1 MILKNTFYL
10 TLCLLPFSSFAA
22 NSTLSSSQI
31 STLQSNETYTYLRC
45 WYRPSDSHDD
55 VATDWEWGLNDD
67 GSYYKVTGYWY
78 SSISWKNMFYTST
91 SQDTL
96 LERCQKTLDTDYAAA
111 DITFFA
117 ADTRFSYNQTIW
129 TNDISSDN
137 DDKSLVN
144 KVVSFGDS
152 ISDTGNLYNASQ
164 WLFPNDNSW
173 FLGHFSNGYVWTE
186 YVSQLM
192 GLPLY
197 NWAISG
203 AAGEDQYV
211 ILPGVTDQID
221 SYVEYMQ
228 LAENYDPKDSLVTLE
243 FGLNDFVNYDRS
255 VAEVSGDFTE
265 IIEKLIDSGIT
276 NMLVLNLP
284 DASHAPQFKYSSA
297 DKAIEVKDKIMEYN
311 AFIKNQIENYQDQG
325 YNFVLFDT
333 YTLFDNVIDSPES
346 YGLTNVTDSCLDIN
360 RSSSVDYLKSHSLR
374 SDCVVNGSDSYLFW
388 GVTHPTTQA
397 HYIIAEQIVSNAL
410 SSFTFK
416 NQTAQ

>member
-1 MILKNTFYL
+1 MTLKNAFYF

-22 NSTLSSSQI
+22 DSALSSSQI
-31 STLQSNETYTYLRC
+31 NKLQSKETSTYLRC
-45 WYRPSDSHDD
+45 WYRPADSHDD

-67 GSYYKVTGYWY
+67 GSYYKVKGYWY
-78 SSISWKNMFYTST
+78 SSLSWKNMFYTQT

-96 LERCQKTLDTDYAAA
+96 RERCEKTLDTDYIAA

-144 KVVSFGDS
+144 KIVSFGDS

-164 WLFPNDNSW
+164 WLFPNNNSW

-186 YVSQLM
+186 YLAQKM
-192 GLPLY
+192 GLPQY

-211 ILPGVTDQID
+211 ILPGVTEQVD
-221 SYVEYMQ
+221 SYVQYMQ

-243 FGLNDFVNYDRS
+243 FGLNDFVNYNRS

-276 NMLVLNLP
+276 NMVVLNLP
-284 DASHAPQFKYSSA
+284 DASHAPQFKYTSA
-297 DKAIEVKDKIMEYN
+297 AEAIEVKNKISEYN
-311 AFIKNQIENYQDQG
+311 AFIKNQIANYQAQG
-325 YNFVLFDT
+325 YNFVLYDT
-333 YTLFDNVIDSPES
+333 YDLFEDVIDSPQS
-346 YGLTNVTDSCLDIN
+346 YGLSNVTDSCLDIN
-360 RSSSVDYLKSHSLR
+360 RSASSDYLQTHALR
-374 SDCVVNGSDSYLFW
+374 SDCTVNGSDSYLFW
-388 GVTHPTTQA
+388 GVTHPSTQT
-397 HYIIAEQIVSNAL
+397 HSIIAQQIVNNAL
-410 SSFTFK
+410 SSFAFK
-416 NQTAQ
+416 NQIN